1 MTSFMKKSLIKSD
14 QKIEILKYSANLNIS
29 FINPP
34 KFELLK
40 NSVFSGSKV
49 FFTIKCVNTY
59 NVKCKYASMI
69 DYIRYANEKTN
80 NFPQS
85 LLLQKLFISI
95 QFVLIGNRTISQLF
109 IHEFIHCFE
118 NLLENTKQSGN
129 ERRVV
134 YQPLNALRNNVFVP
148 I

>member
-1 MTSFMKKSLIKSD
+1 
-14 QKIEILKYSANLNIS
+14 
-29 FINPP
+29 
-34 KFELLK
+34 
-40 NSVFSGSKV
+40 
-49 FFTIKCVNTY
+49 
-59 NVKCKYASMI
+59 MI
-69 DYIRYANEKTN
+69 DYVRYANEKTS

-85 LLLQKLFISI
+85 LFLQKLFISI

-109 IHEFIHCFE
+109 IHKFIHCFE

-134 YQPLNALRNNVFVP
+134 YQPLNALRNNVFVS